1 MEQNID
7 KKMLSELTLEE
18 LDKYVE
24 QHNEEFEKTP
34 QKRKAEFT
42 FSVVREFGALSE
54 KKNAPIFALVDWSGY
69 LRYDIRK
76 WMDDKQKPGKGI
88 TFEKDELRKFVEVV
102 ESIDLET
109 TEIRAEYFGGKAKA
123 TIYDSIYVFSEKV
136 IKQQNWKKEINIID
150 WGFGKKIDIRKW
162 TDDYGTCS
170 KGISLTMEEF
180 MSFVKIAKRLFV

>member
-7 KKMLSELTLEE
+7 KKQLSELTLEE

-24 QHNEEFEKTP
+24 QHNEEFEKSSK
-34 QKRKAEFT
+34 KRNSDFEF
-42 FSVVREFGALSE
+42 SIVREFGELSE
-54 KKNAPIFALVDWSGY
+54 KKNAPIFALIDWSGY

-88 TFEKDELRKFVEVV
+88 TFEKDELRAFIETI
-102 ESIDLET
+102 SDIDLT
-109 TEIRAEYFGGKAKA
+109 ATEVRAEYFGGKAKA

-136 IKQQNWKKEINIID
+136 IKQQTWKKEINIID

-162 TDDYGTCS
+162 TDDYATCS
-170 KGISLTMEEF
+170 KGISLTVDEF
-180 MSFVKIAKRLFV
+180 LQFIELAKKLFV